1 MHSLYSSLYFVNTF
15 LLHSSTR
22 MATPSSAD
30 FSESFAHLTL
40 DHSDKLSNTD
50 DLSVHLLPDLQAF
63 LELAR
68 QHDKHVQS
76 SDLKARHEFGNHMM
90 SNQLTP
96 LLRNDSLAQKNMFWA
111 ADHEFPQVHKQ
122 DLDTMDGAALFRALQ
137 PFIDRYMSQMGN
149 TRHSARSAHESA
161 DNEAFL
167 DVDLKV
173 DDTFDNI
180 RRHSVCS
187 NRPSS
192 PLTSPP
198 QSSESHLDSRGTF
211 VDEDL
216 CRPTSGLRIGE
227 TNSKSTNARKESKVE
242 MEKELQ
248 NNLQTYGGQDDD
260 LEVSDLG
267 ELPQVEMPDLTADEI
282 DMGQNDRAHEQVIA
296 QLRLELE
303 QYKQDNAELVNELQF
318 LRKQKVSQQTQR
330 VKDQEGTKGEFDTN
344 SNKTHDNR
352 DELNERKVETTDKKP
367 LETTKSQIQDQKI
380 NFGCDCKKS
389 TSIDKNNLPE
399 EFRQFY
405 DKLQLAK
412 VDELSSVEKSNVIKN
427 IMLSLLVTDFDHLAL
442 AMPQVGSYLRM
453 TSKFLDDLHSRL
465 YENNEVGPLR
475 YLRDYNLHTSDGLQ
489 ECLDGM
495 FSKTE

>member
-1 MHSLYSSLYFVNTF
+1 
-15 LLHSSTR
+15 

-68 QHDKHVQS
+68 QHDKHVHN
-76 SDLKARHEFGNHMM
+76 SDLKARHEFGNHVM

-122 DLDTMDGAALFRALQ
+122 DLDTMDAAALFRALQ
-137 PFIDRYMSQMGN
+137 PFIDRYMSQMGDI
-149 TRHSARSAHESA
+149 RHPARSAHESA

-180 RRHSVCS
+180 RRQSVCS

-198 QSSESHLDSRGTF
+198 QSSESHLDSRGPF

-216 CRPTSGLRIGE
+216 CRSISGLRIGD
-227 TNSKSTNARKESKVE
+227 TNSKSTDARKDSNIA

-248 NNLQTYGGQDDD
+248 NNLQTYGGQDHD
-260 LEVSDLG
+260 LEVSDLD
-267 ELPQVEMPDLTADEI
+267 EVPHVEMPDLTADEI
-282 DMGQNDRAHEQVIA
+282 DMGPNDRAHEQVIA
-296 QLRLELE
+296 QLKLELE

-318 LRKQKVSQQTQR
+318 LRKQKVSRQTQKVR
-330 VKDQEGTKGEFDTN
+330 DQEGTRGEFHTN
-344 SNKTHDNR
+344 TNETHDNR
-352 DELNERKVETTDKKP
+352 NELNERKVETQ
-367 LETTKSQIQDQKI
+367 ERKSSEIFESQTQNQKI
-380 NFGCDCKKS
+380 EFDRDCKKS

-399 EFRQFY
+399 EFHPFY

-412 VDELSSVEKSNVIKN
+412 VDKLSSVEKSNVIKN

-442 AMPQVGSYLRM
+442 TMPQVGSYLRM

-475 YLRDYNLHTSDGLQ
+475 YLRDYNLHTSEGLQ